1 MCSSFEKP
9 CLLHQFLCSCDFF
22 LGGGGEEGV
31 KAAVNKILLFIMVKK
46 SCYRQLQM
54 IMAAIWQFT
63 SCHSVIDVFQ
73 ILFTW

>member
-1 MCSSFEKP
+1 MCAVALKSPAYCTNFYV
-9 CLLHQFLCSCDFF
+9 LVAF
-22 LGGGGEEGV
+22 LGEEEGV

-54 IMAAIWQFT
+54 IMAATWQFT
-63 SCHSVIDVFQ
+63 SCHSVIDAFQ